1 MKEDLKR
8 RNQQKNKNTRGRNT
22 KIEEQ
27 KAEEESSAE
36 TVKKSRRDR
45 QTKRRISDV
54 VPPAPEQIINSDV
67 TAVIKKRRGRPPKTQ
82 KLDVLPPA
90 TEQQVISSAETN
102 IVKKRRGRPP
112 KKQISH
118 DVVPC
123 ESDQLNN
130 NNMDA
135 VDADYQHTNAM
146 EAPAPSGSP
155 QPSTSQIASIP
166 TDRIASGIPKP
177 PELLDVN
184 EYRMAV
190 DNDIYQHSYGI
201 DSKSKLNTSIIR
213 VKPGMKLTNYKNTF
227 DLLVSFECHFTLII
241 QH

>member
-90 TEQQVISSAETN
+90 TEQVISSAETN

-130 NNMDA
+130 NDMDA

-155 QPSTSQIASIP
+155 QPSTSQIASVP
-166 TDRIASGIPKP
+166 TDRIESGIPKP
-177 PELLDVN
+177 PELLDAK

-213 VKPGMKLTNYKNTF
+213 VKPGMKLTNYQNTF